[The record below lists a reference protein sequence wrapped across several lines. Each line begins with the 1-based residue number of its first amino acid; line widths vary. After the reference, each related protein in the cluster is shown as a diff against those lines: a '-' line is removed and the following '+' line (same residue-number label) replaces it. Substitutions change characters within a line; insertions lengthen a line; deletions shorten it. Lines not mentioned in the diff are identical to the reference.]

1 MNWSAAGAFVLLKKE
16 SSESEAGLIINT
28 HYCVKS
34 IGDAVPINLNR
45 GDSVIV
51 SDDAKLLPF
60 TEQHPQ
66 SLYIVHYG
74 DIMARTALEEI
85 PYVEVGHN
93 KYA

>member
-1 MNWSAAGAFVLLKKE
+1 MNWSAAGVFVLLKRD
-16 SSESEAGLIINT
+16 SGESEAGLIIST

-34 IGDAVPINLNR
+34 IGDAVPIKLNR

-66 SLYIVHYG
+66 GLYIVHYS
-74 DIMARTALEEI
+74 DIVARAALEEI
-85 PYVEVGHN
+85 PYVEVGQT